1 MRQLF
6 HVPPN
11 MSHSEYL
18 HSMITWL
25 VKADFDNPMSELGP
39 VSEIYRDNFLSGF
52 ELDPVTEFYFAACIP
67 QPSYECT
74 VGKVGFNMLDS
85 DWLVEDTYDS
95 SYSEV
100 LTALGFRI
108 IGRSMG
114 ATPLLLDP
122 IDGKVYDFHSGYL
135 YDDMLKKPNGDKSWK
150 KATATREAVSE
161 WSDAVWDGLVPF
173 FEFAK
178 SSTERM
184 YRDDVLGC
192 IEEADIAFLRTYL
205 ELGLSLDKLVERG
218 RGPLDIAK
226 ETGNKEVFELVDTIL
241 GESS

>member
-1 MRQLF
+1 
-6 HVPPN
+6 
-11 MSHSEYL
+11 MSRTEYL

-39 VSEIYRDNFLSGF
+39 VSEIYRDKFLSGF

-74 VGKVGFNMLDS
+74 VGTVGFNMLDS
-85 DWLVEDTYDS
+85 DWLMEDAYDS

-122 IDGKVYDFHSGYL
+122 IDGKVYDFHCGFL
-135 YDDMLKKPNGDKSWK
+135 YDDMLMKPNGDKSWK
-150 KATATREAVSE
+150 KVSATRETVSE
-161 WSDAVWDGLVPF
+161 WSDAVWDSLVSF

-184 YRDDVLGC
+184 HRDDVLGS
-192 IEEADIAFLRTYL
+192 IEEADIAFLRAYRD
-205 ELGLSLDKLVERG
+205 LGLSLDVLDERG
-218 RGPLDIAK
+218 RGPIEIAR
-226 ETGNKEVFELVDTIL
+226 ETGNEDVIELVATIL
-241 GESS
+241 DETS